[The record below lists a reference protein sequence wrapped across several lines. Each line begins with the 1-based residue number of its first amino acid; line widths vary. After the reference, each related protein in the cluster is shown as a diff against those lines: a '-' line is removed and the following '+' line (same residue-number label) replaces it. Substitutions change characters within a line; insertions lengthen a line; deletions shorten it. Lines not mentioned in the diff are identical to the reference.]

1 MKHMKHMKHMKCMKR
16 IQDMQCMN
24 LTAGRRLP
32 VARPGARRSAVL
44 LLSALMLVS
53 LTMLSGCGFH
63 LQDKAELPAE
73 MQQTY
78 LAVQHPYSRLA
89 TRLGTLL
96 EQNGVQVVSS
106 PKDVAILEIPMNR
119 MRKEI
124 QSIGD
129 NARVR
134 EYQLRL
140 TVNFRLLDKD
150 GTELIPMQ
158 NLELARVY
166 GFNEQDILSAERED
180 EYLRQEISDTV
191 ASMILRRIGT
201 WSETATF

>member
-1 MKHMKHMKHMKCMKR
+1 M
-16 IQDMQCMN
+16 
-24 LTAGRRLP
+24 T
-32 VARPGARRSAVL
+32 
-44 LLSALMLVS
+44 LLSA
-53 LTMLSGCGFH
+53 CGFH
-63 LQDKAELPAE
+63 LQDKAELPVE

-78 LAVQHPYSRLA
+78 LAVQQPYSRLA
-89 TRLGTLL
+89 ARLETLL

-106 PKDVAILEIPMNR
+106 PTGVAILEVPMNQ

-150 GTELIPMQ
+150 GKELIPLQ

-166 GFNEQDILSAERED
+166 SFNEQDILASERED

-201 WSETATF
+201 WSEPAP

>member
-1 MKHMKHMKHMKCMKR
+1 MKR
-16 IQDMQCMN
+16 LS
-24 LTAGRRLP
+24 LTAGDRLP
-32 VARPGARRSAVL
+32 AIGVRAGQSAVL
-44 LLSALMLVS
+44 LLSLLMIASMTL
-53 LTMLSGCGFH
+53 LAGCGFH

-78 LAVQHPYSRLA
+78 LAVQQPYSRLA
-89 TRLGTLL
+89 TRLQTLL

-106 PKDVAILEIPMNR
+106 PKGAAILEVPMNR

-124 QSIGD
+124 QSIGG

-150 GTELIPMQ
+150 GKELIPLQ
-158 NLELARVY
+158 NLELARIY
-166 GFNEQDILSAERED
+166 GFTEQNILAAEREN
-180 EYLRQEISDTV
+180 EYLRQELSDTI

-201 WSETATF
+201 WSKPATP

>member
-1 MKHMKHMKHMKCMKR
+1 MKDTKDTSGIKNMKDMK
-16 IQDMQCMN
+16 DMN
-24 LTAGRRLP
+24 LPAGAGLP
-32 VARPGARRSAVL
+32 VARPAARCLAVMW
-44 LLSALMLVS
+44 LSVFMLVS
-53 LTMLSGCGFH
+53 ATMLSGCGFH
-63 LQDKAELPAE
+63 LQDKAELPAQ

-89 TRLGTLL
+89 TRLETLL

-106 PKDVAILEIPMNR
+106 PKDVAILEVPMNR